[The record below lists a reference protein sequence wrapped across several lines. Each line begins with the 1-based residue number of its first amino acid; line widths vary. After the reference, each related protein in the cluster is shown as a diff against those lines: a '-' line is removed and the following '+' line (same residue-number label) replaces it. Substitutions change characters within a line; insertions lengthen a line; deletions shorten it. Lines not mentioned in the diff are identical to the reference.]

1 MFAPA
6 DTIRTA
12 AAVPACMG
20 GWCRHRNGCALH
32 LRDDRRHPVERLC
45 SRGEERPVSA
55 LAETFATAKEMP

>member
-1 MFAPA
+1 MPS
-6 DTIRTA
+6 
-12 AAVPACMG
+12 CMG

-55 LAETFATAKEMP
+55 LAETLANPKETTA